1 MNNQLTPMQIWE
13 SNKNVVPYWYSNMTP
28 FVSGN
33 GVRVKNQIVA
43 VMHKDRN
50 SHFVSTAD
58 LWELFSC
65 YSNAE
70 QGFTQFI
77 EDRSTYRAPNTSL
90 TKFQYDPF
98 SGEYIHWDW
107 IKKIYA
113 EHLVELSI

>member
-33 GVRVKNQIVA
+33 GVRVKNQVIA
-43 VMHKDRN
+43 ALHRD
-50 SHFVSTAD
+50 HHTCFVTTAD
-58 LWELFSC
+58 LWDIFNGYSQSEEGFSLFIGNHSC
-65 YSNAE
+65 
-70 QGFTQFI
+70 
-77 EDRSTYRAPNTSL
+77 YRAPNNNM

-107 IKKIYA
+107 IKKLYA
-113 EHLVELSI
+113 EHIVKVR